1 MKKSIAILATIMFL
15 GLVAADVAVLQP
27 MTAYAAAQTSGDQTE
42 QPDDNAKNGQ
52 QGGGHSGHH

>member
-1 MKKSIAILATIMFL
+1 MKKSVVVLATIMFL

-27 MTAYAAAQTSGDQTE
+27 MTAYAAQTSGDQAE

-52 QGGGHSGHH
+52 QGGGHLGHH